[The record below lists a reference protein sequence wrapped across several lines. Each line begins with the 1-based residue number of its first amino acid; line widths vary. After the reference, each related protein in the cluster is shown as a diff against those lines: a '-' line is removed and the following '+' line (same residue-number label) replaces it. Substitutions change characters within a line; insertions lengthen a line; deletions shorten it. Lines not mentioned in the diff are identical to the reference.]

1 MATKLSLLI
10 VNYSRELKM
19 EVDIRK
25 KEKIE
30 KATEF
35 VKRIKKMQKEVEIA
49 LRKAQ
54 EEMKQQVDRGRKETK
69 TWKKRDKVILSMK
82 DLIFKERLAKKLVD

>member
-1 MATKLSLLI
+1 M
-10 VNYSRELKM
+10 NYSRELKM

-54 EEMKQQVDRGRKETK
+54 EEMKQQVDRRRKETK

>member
-1 MATKLSLLI
+1 M

>member
-1 MATKLSLLI
+1 
-10 VNYSRELKM
+10 M

-54 EEMKQQVDRGRKETK
+54 EEMKQQVDRRRKETK